1 MEKPYLQDLFEHMS
15 NEHGLIL
22 LQSEMQQIVDICLDQ
37 SEYNYLRDVLK
48 EIIKASKMKVT
59 NGNEYDAQ
67 VYELGKAILKAEQLL
82 TDK

>member
-15 NEHGLIL
+15 NEHELTL
-22 LQSEMQQIVDICLDQ
+22 LQSEMQQIVDICLNQ